1 MQKKKS
7 NKPKRAIFNNISIF
21 NVNSYSFKVDPST
34 FNSRI
39 PVESVKEDEPLTG
52 DEAGVNDNSTE
63 SGKQN
68 EEGHL
73 AWYFVGCFISCA
85 ALLSLFLLSA
95 CLYDMKLSNPDDIRS
110 IAIAVCISF
119 VICSAVFLIFL
130 VIRKHLKGKIDR
142 LWYLCLHYGC
152 IVLFPSSIP
161 LYLKVLKA
169 YWESEKAFTCDYLTV
184 ASKVYV
190 CTIVFILFSVG
201 WVIWVIIAASKTKSI
216 EEISYA
222 QFVVQVALSVL
233 TVAGVVISSL
243 NAISP
248 YDIIVKYEILLSL
261 YLVISHIFQFMILKW
276 SKY

>member
-1 MQKKKS
+1 MMQKKKS

-34 FNSRI
+34 FSSKL

-52 DEAGVNDNSTE
+52 DGTGVNDNSTE
-63 SGKQN
+63 SEKKN
-68 EEGHL
+68 EKGHL

-85 ALLSLFLLSA
+85 ALLSFFFLSA
-95 CLYDMKLSNPDDIRS
+95 CLYDMKLPNPDDIRI
-110 IAIAVCISF
+110 IAIVARIFF

-130 VIRKHLKGKIDR
+130 VIRKHLKGKINR

-169 YWESEKAFTCDYLTV
+169 YWESERAFTCDYLTE

-201 WVIWVIIAASKTKSI
+201 WSFYIIKASSAKDINSAQCIVQTMLVLITGCSVFI
-216 EEISYA
+216 ED
-222 QFVVQVALSVL
+222 LNK
-233 TVAGVVISSL
+233 VISS
-243 NAISP
+243 
-248 YDIIVKYEILLSL
+248 DIHWTYTGVLIAYSLLALIMQSAS
-261 YLVISHIFQFMILKW
+261 IKK
-276 SKY
+276 SKS